1 MSVRLAP
8 CPSCLRHV
16 RAEETACPFCASALP
31 ADFAPPPRPVVRAV
45 GPFTRAAVLFLGA
58 SACGGSVA
66 PTEPPPVPFY
76 GPAVVEDS
84 GVGVSVRD
92 AAAVDA
98 ADSNNVTPVFYGPAP
113 VSVSDASE
121 DQETDA
127 PAAEDAT
134 PHD

>member
-1 MSVRLAP
+1 VIGA
-8 CPSCLRHV
+8 
-16 RAEETACPFCASALP
+16 
-31 ADFAPPPRPVVRAV
+31 
-45 GPFTRAAVLFLGA
+45 LGA

-98 ADSNNVTPVFYGPAP
+98 AAVDATAVDAADSNNVTPVFYGPAP